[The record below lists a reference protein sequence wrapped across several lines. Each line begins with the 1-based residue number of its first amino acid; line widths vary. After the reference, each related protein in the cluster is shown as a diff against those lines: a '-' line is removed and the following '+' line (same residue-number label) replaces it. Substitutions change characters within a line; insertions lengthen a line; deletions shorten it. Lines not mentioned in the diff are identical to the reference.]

1 MKKSQILITALAVAA
16 VFLLL
21 AVPAVAA
28 EDRLTDHI
36 IKTTGYGESITTPD
50 KVTINLGIETI
61 DSDAAKAQSE
71 NTKVMNKV
79 INALKAAG
87 ITDDNI
93 KTSNYSMYSYEI
105 SEYNKSDK
113 YKEGTTVYKVTNTVT
128 VTSYNVSDA
137 GKLIDTAIN
146 AGANKVNNLQFGLSN
161 EKKKEQ
167 RNAAIVS
174 AVKAARADADAVAS
188 ALGVKVTGTGVVTL
202 DQSYEAVSYPNVTM
216 AKAAMAEDSAAG
228 AVAPIAAP
236 TQIEAGSLTTTATAS
251 IVFTY

>member
-1 MKKSQILITALAVAA
+1 MKKSRILITALAVAA

-28 EDRLTDHI
+28 EDKLTDHL

-61 DSDAAKAQSE
+61 DADAAKAQTE

-87 ITDDNI
+87 ITDENI
-93 KTSNYSMYSYEI
+93 KTNNYSMYSYEI

-128 VTSYNVSDA
+128 VISYNVSDA
-137 GKLIDTAIN
+137 GKLIDVAIE

-167 RNAAIVS
+167 RNAAIIS

-202 DQSYEAVSYPNVTM
+202 DQSYEPVSYANVSMT
-216 AKAAMAEDSAAG
+216 KAMSEDAAVPMTAAG
-228 AVAPIAAP
+228 IS
-236 TQIEAGSLTTTATAS
+236 TNIESGSLTTTATAS